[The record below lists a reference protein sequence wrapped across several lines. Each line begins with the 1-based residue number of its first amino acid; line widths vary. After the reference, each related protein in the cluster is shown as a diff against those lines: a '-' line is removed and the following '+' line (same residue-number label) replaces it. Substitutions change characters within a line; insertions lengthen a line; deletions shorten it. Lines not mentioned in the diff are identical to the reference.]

1 MILTATHIH
10 RLVGELRET
19 ILGSRIKEV
28 LRAVSERAAILQ
40 LQFQRRREFL
50 LLSTH
55 PEFCRVELLDKL
67 EADYQTRPGQ
77 FACLRGGHL
86 MEVSQIG
93 FDRALEFSI
102 ERETEIG
109 GLREY
114 RLIAELTGPQANLI
128 LVEAE
133 TGKILQCL
141 RLARPGKKR
150 SRDIAPGKQYSP
162 LPKVG
167 RLSPL
172 QLDPEGIST
181 LLEREPRKS
190 LKSLLTS
197 NLWGVNDSII
207 EELATRCHLNPQARV
222 GELTEEDWRNLSKA
236 IGQLYAL
243 STTKREAAT
252 VITDQRGIPEQLLF
266 YRPREAP
273 ERSRKSFPALL
284 EAINFFY
291 RGFIKE
297 RVLQRHWSTLARRV
311 EGRITKAERRKT
323 ELQQQLSESQRK
335 GLYKIYGDLLM
346 LQPDKK
352 RRGQGEVIVDNIF
365 EAPPKRLT
373 IELDPKMSLLENA
386 RRYYKRLKKAVS
398 GEKLIQ
404 AQLQKTTSDLAVLE
418 RARKKLGAEP
428 SEAVIL
434 SLGAELAPLGIAPVS
449 GEEEKGDKKTTRE
462 RQFRP
467 REFVTSDGWRVL
479 VGRSDR
485 ENDHLTFKLASK
497 EDLWFHARGAHGSHV
512 ILKRPTRK
520 SQPSR
525 RAIEEAASV
534 AAYFSKQRTS
544 SKVSVS
550 YTLVKHLRK
559 PRKARPG
566 LVLVQQEKSLIVE
579 PRLLSRVALG
589 TTTDE

>member
-1 MILTATHIH
+1 MILSASHIH
-10 RLVGELRET
+10 HLVGELRET
-19 ILGSRIKEV
+19 ILGSKIKEV

-40 LQFQRRREFL
+40 LQLHRRREFL

-55 PEFCRVELLDKL
+55 PEFCRVELLRKL
-67 EADYQTRPGQ
+67 EADYQTKPGP

-86 MEVSQIG
+86 IEVSQIG

-128 LVEAE
+128 LVEAK
-133 TGKILQCL
+133 TGKISQCL
-141 RLARPGKKR
+141 RLSRPGKKR
-150 SRDIAPGKQYSP
+150 SREIAPGRQYSP
-162 LPKVG
+162 LPELG

-172 QLDPEGIST
+172 QLDPEGIFT
-181 LLEREPRKS
+181 LLEREPRRS
-190 LKSLLTS
+190 LKGLFTS
-197 NLWGVNDSII
+197 NLWGVNDSIV
-207 EELATRCHLNPQARV
+207 EELVTRCHLNPQVRA
-222 GELTEEDWRNLSKA
+222 GELTEKDVSNLSAA

-243 STTKREAAT
+243 PAAKREAAT
-252 VITDQRGIPEQLLF
+252 VITDQRGSPDQLLF
-266 YRPREAP
+266 YTPRKAP
-273 ERSRKSFPALL
+273 EKSGESFPSLL

-297 RVLQRHWSTLARRV
+297 RVLQRQWSVLARRIK
-311 EGRITKAERRKT
+311 GQITKAQRRET
-323 ELQQQLSESQRK
+323 ELEQQLSESQRK
-335 GLYKIYGDLLM
+335 DLYKVYGDLLM

-365 EAPPKRLT
+365 EAPPERLT

-386 RRYYKRLKKAVS
+386 RRYYKRFRKAVS
-398 GEKLIQ
+398 GEKLIR
-404 AQLQKTTSDLAVLE
+404 AQLQRVTSELAVLE
-418 RARKKLGAEP
+418 GAREQLRSEP
-428 SEAVIL
+428 SEAAVL
-434 SLGAELAPLGIAPVS
+434 SLGTALAPFGIAPIS
-449 GEEEKGDKKTTRE
+449 GEEKRRDKKTTRE
-462 RQFRP
+462 RRFRP

-479 VGRSDR
+479 VGKSDR

-525 RAIEEAASV
+525 HSLEEAASL

-550 YTLVKHLRK
+550 YTQVKHLRK

-566 LVLVQQEKSLIVE
+566 LVLVQQEKSIIVE
-579 PRLLSRVALG
+579 PKLLSRVAPG